1 MSCLFCLATA
11 MGVLSVTQLP
21 IHEGMN
27 KRPFGY
33 LWRTQTGTNSFTFQL
48 SGWGHACSAFRSDG
62 RQRSW

>member
-27 KRPFGY
+27 KHPFGY
-33 LWRTQTGTNSFTFQL
+33 LWRTQTDTNSFTFQL

-62 RQRSW
+62 RQRSL